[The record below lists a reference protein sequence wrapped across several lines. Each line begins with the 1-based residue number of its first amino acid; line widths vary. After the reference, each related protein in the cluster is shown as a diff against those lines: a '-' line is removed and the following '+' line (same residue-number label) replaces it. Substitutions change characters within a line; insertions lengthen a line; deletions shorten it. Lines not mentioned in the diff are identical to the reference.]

1 MREPGRARELLD
13 LLDWKRR
20 IFELYAEV
28 RATAPADPKAAWGR
42 WRSVRDEMFRTHP
55 QSPIPEPERP
65 SFEAVPFF
73 VKFARHFFRHPI
85 FLEP

>member
-1 MREPGRARELLD
+1 MTEPARAQPLLD

-20 IFELYAEV
+20 IFALYAEV
-28 RATAPADPKAAWGR
+28 RRTAAEDPEAAWRR

-65 SFEAVPFF
+65 SFEGVPFF
-73 VKFARHFFRHPI
+73 GYDPAARTSARR
-85 FLEP
+85 